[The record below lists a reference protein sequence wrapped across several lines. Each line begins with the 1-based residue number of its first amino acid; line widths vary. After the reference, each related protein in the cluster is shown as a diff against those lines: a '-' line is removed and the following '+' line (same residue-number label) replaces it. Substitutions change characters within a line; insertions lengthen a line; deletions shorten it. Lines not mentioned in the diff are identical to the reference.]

1 MRRESRLPK
10 VYCCRWYLA
19 CLCWL
24 LLTAPAWAQQLP
36 DPASAFAEADRL
48 MTAGDPVAARQQ
60 ILSVMAETA
69 VPAILAGGALR
80 LAQQAQL
87 TGDMAGAERPLRDAL
102 SLLPASD
109 PSAQPGLAAI
119 YLQLGALAMA
129 RGDMSRAQIALL
141 KGLSIAKRLA
151 TVDDPAILEAELMLA
166 FAEIRS
172 FRLPEATKRLAALEP
187 RAKSAEPRLAA
198 LYHGALGEL
207 NFRQYRYA
215 PALAAQEEAL
225 RILQATYGSAHPEV
239 ARVETSLG
247 AALFSA
253 GRYQEAE
260 KALQQAIRIYDTRQD
275 YFAPAAATALTNLGQ
290 VYYTTGRYALAVLA
304 LDRSVNLARQAFG
317 RASQAEAAALLH
329 LAYAKLRQNDVPGAK
344 GDLTTAIDL
353 WSAPATQNLRAAA
366 GASVWLA
373 EALRRSG
380 DYDGAVQSLDR
391 AGTTLEKIFGPDGF
405 ALSDVLIGRAEV
417 AMARGA
423 PAEAI
428 ELLKRARDI
437 RATWVGAS
445 HIATLEA
452 SSLLA
457 LALAESG
464 DLTGGLE
471 AARVVTVALR
481 QRIAVIQSIQSG
493 AAIEEIAAL
502 RRLIGRHVH
511 VIDLALRQASDD
523 AVRSQLLAESV
534 DLAQLARSSA
544 AGTAIAGLARRQALT
559 DPAATAALRQVQE
572 AVLQWQMAER
582 SLAASVVSA
591 SAASSADGH
600 DASQDD
606 VDALARKASELQQ
619 ALLAAFPS
627 VARLQTQ
634 ERLPL
639 ADLDALLKPD
649 EALLVYLALDD
660 STYLWVLRQ
669 KQSSLTSLDT
679 NEALLRSQIRSLR
692 KTLDPKAV
700 QSLSDIQPYDVETAS
715 TLYETLVAPARLPAD
730 ATKMIIVPD
739 GALQSLPFAALL
751 STKVASPAD
760 FSGYRQLPW
769 LVRDRAI
776 SILPEIGALGALRKS
791 ARSSMATRPFIG
803 FGDPVLLGQM
813 PADTGTASVADL
825 LRGLQP
831 LPDSADELAGLATA
845 LKAAPTDIVTGAAAT
860 EAALKGFALGD
871 YRIIAFATHGL
882 MAGDFGRLREP
893 GLVLTPPAAS
903 NGDDDG
909 LLTVGEIAQLKLD
922 ADWVVLSA
930 CNTAAADGSPGAE
943 GLSGLARAFFFA
955 GSRTLLVSQ
964 WEVLSVAAVGLT
976 NGIFEQMTADPTL
989 GRADALRRSILSMM
1003 SEEQPDYLAHPIFW
1017 APFEVVGE
1025 GA

>member
-1 MRRESRLPK
+1 MRRELRLPTA
-10 VYCCRWYLA
+10 YRCHFYLA

-24 LLTAPAWAQQLP
+24 LLTVPAWSQQAP
-36 DPASAFAEADRL
+36 DPGSIFSEADRL
-48 MTAGDPVAARQQ
+48 MTVGDPVAARQQ
-60 ILSVMAETA
+60 ILSVMAADA
-69 VPAILAGGALR
+69 VPAVLAGGALR
-80 LAQQAQL
+80 LAQLAQL
-87 TGDMAGAERPLRDAL
+87 AGDMAGAERPLLEAL
-102 SLLPASD
+102 ALLPAAD

-119 YLQLGALAMA
+119 YLQLGAIAMA

-141 KGLSIAKRLA
+141 KGLSIAKRLV
-151 TVDDPAILEAELMLA
+151 TVGDPAILEGELMLA

-172 FRLPEATKRLAALEP
+172 FRLPEATKRLAVLEP
-187 RAKSAEPRLAA
+187 RAKSATPRLAA
-198 LYHGALGEL
+198 LYQGALGEL

-215 PALAAQEEAL
+215 PALAAQEESL
-225 RILQATYGSAHPEV
+225 RLLQAAYGPAHPEV
-239 ARVETSLG
+239 ARAETSLG
-247 AALFSA
+247 AVLFSA

-260 KALQQAIRIYDTRQD
+260 KSLQQAISIYDTRPD

-304 LDRSVNLARQAFG
+304 LDRSVKLARQAFG

-329 LAYAKLRQNDVPGAK
+329 LGFAKLRQNDIPGAK
-344 GDLTTAIDL
+344 VDLAAAIDL
-353 WSAPATQNLRAAA
+353 WSAPATRNPRAAA

-380 DYDGAVQSLDR
+380 DYDGAVQSLDQ
-391 AGTTLEKIFGPDGF
+391 AGTTLEHIFGPDSF
-405 ALSDVLIGRAEV
+405 ALSDVLVGRAEV
-417 AMARGA
+417 AMARGSPVDA
-423 PAEAI
+423 LD
-428 ELLKRARDI
+428 LLRRARNI
-437 RATWVGAS
+437 RTNWVGAS

-464 DLTGGLE
+464 DLGEGLE
-471 AARVVTVALR
+471 AARSVTAALR
-481 QRIAVIQSIQSG
+481 QRIAVIQSVQSG

-511 VIDLALRQASDD
+511 VIDMALRQTQDG
-523 AVRSQLLAESV
+523 AVKSKLLAESV
-534 DLAQLARSSA
+534 DLAQLARNSA
-544 AGTAIAGLARRQALT
+544 AGTAIAGLGQRQALT

-591 SAASSADGH
+591 HATSSAEPYE
-600 DASQDD
+600 ASQDD
-606 VDALARKASELQQ
+606 VDAFARKVSDLQL
-619 ALLAAFPS
+619 ALLASFPS
-627 VARLQTQ
+627 VAELQTQ
-634 ERLPL
+634 EPLPL
-639 ADLDALLKPD
+639 ADLDALLKPN
-649 EALLVYLALDD
+649 EAMLVYLALDD
-660 STYLWVLRQ
+660 GAYLWVLRRE
-669 KQSSLTSLDT
+669 QSSLISLDT
-679 NEALLRSQIRSLR
+679 NESLLRSQIRSLR
-692 KTLDPKAV
+692 KTLDPKVV
-700 QSLSDIQPYDVETAS
+700 QSLSDIQPYDVETANG
-715 TLYETLVAPARLPAD
+715 LYETLVAPARLSAD
-730 ATKMIIVPD
+730 ATQMIIVPD
-739 GALQSLPFAALL
+739 GVLQSLPFAALL
-751 STKVASPAD
+751 SAKVASPTD
-760 FSGYRQLPW
+760 FSDYRRLPW

-776 SILPEIGALGALRKS
+776 SILPEIGALRALRKS
-791 ARSSMATRPFIG
+791 ARSSAATRPFIG

-860 EAALKGFALGD
+860 EAALKASTLGD
-871 YRIIAFATHGL
+871 YHVIAFATHGL

-893 GLVLTPPAAS
+893 GLVLTPPATAT
-903 NGDDDG
+903 GDDDG

-930 CNTAAADGSPGAE
+930 CNTAAPDGSPGAE

-976 NGIFEQMTADPTL
+976 NGIFEQMMTDTTL
-989 GRADALRRSILSMM
+989 GRADALQHSILSMM
-1003 SEEQPDYLAHPIFW
+1003 SEEQPDYMAHPIFW
-1017 APFEVVGE
+1017 APFELVGE